1 MKTDAKYMRRA
12 LELAANG
19 MGGASP
25 NPMVGAV
32 IVAPDG
38 RVIGEGWHRVR
49 GLGHAEV
56 NAVASVKPE
65 DAGLLKSSM
74 MYVTLEPCSHYG
86 KTPPCAELI
95 IRTGIP
101 HVVVATVDPNPK
113 VSGRGIEM
121 LRQAGVEVETGLLGQ
136 EARNLNRRFFTS
148 QLLGRPWITLKWACS
163 ADGYMDCM
171 RTSESRL
178 PYRFSNALSV
188 MKTMR
193 LRSLHDSV
201 LTTVATVDAD
211 DCRLTVRGWY
221 GRQPLRLV
229 LDLNGRADKD
239 KAVFK
244 KIAIGHGTVAA
255 DVGEEA
261 DLRGLGEGIVISDG
275 NWNNLEEIFRKL
287 YRESGISSVL
297 VEAGPRLLGKLIDDG
312 LWDAAREEV
321 ATSVMLGEA
330 GTGGAP
336 QIPGYLIAKSEAVG
350 VNRLN
355 YYLRC
360 RDIAF
365 TGV

>member
-65 DAGLLKSSM
+65 DAGLLKSST

-101 HVVVATVDPNPK
+101 HVVIATVDPNPK

-178 PYRFSNALSV
+178 PYRFSNALSG

-201 LTTVATVDAD
+201 LTAVLLSGGGMVVNL
-211 DCRLTVRGWY
+211 CVWCLT
-221 GRQPLRLV
+221 
-229 LDLNGRADKD
+229 
-239 KAVFK
+239 
-244 KIAIGHGTVAA
+244 
-255 DVGEEA
+255 
-261 DLRGLGEGIVISDG
+261 
-275 NWNNLEEIFRKL
+275 
-287 YRESGISSVL
+287 
-297 VEAGPRLLGKLIDDG
+297 
-312 LWDAAREEV
+312 
-321 ATSVMLGEA
+321 
-330 GTGGAP
+330 
-336 QIPGYLIAKSEAVG
+336 
-350 VNRLN
+350 
-355 YYLRC
+355 
-360 RDIAF
+360 
-365 TGV
+365 